1 MQDEQIKRATP
12 PAVAKAHK
20 AGWYSKVLEPNTIA
34 TIASAIAAIASAFA
48 AIVALLYLAHQ
59 EDTAKEQ
66 LRATYLSNL
75 YNKQVD
81 SFGALQLA
89 IRDFEDAADRLHFD
103 NPSMHMSNLDQYHS
117 DVVKE
122 FDTYRKS
129 ARVVWDKI
137 ETLLLVT
144 PKSFEQIISAPGYNT
159 TFISNASYHFTL
171 QSPTQETLN
180 SLVNDTSKAYKF
192 LNQWKHSVPKC
203 IQAIFIQGS
212 PIKENDAKTCNTD
225 FLTPPK

>member
-1 MQDEQIKRATP
+1 MQDEQIKPAPP

-20 AGWYSKVLEPNTIA
+20 ARWYSKVLEPNTIA

-103 NPSMHMSNLDQYHS
+103 NPSMHMSNLGSVEIQDS
-117 DVVKE
+117 
-122 FDTYRKS
+122 
-129 ARVVWDKI
+129 
-137 ETLLLVT
+137 
-144 PKSFEQIISAPGYNT
+144 QIGM
-159 TFISNASYHFTL
+159 
-171 QSPTQETLN
+171 
-180 SLVNDTSKAYKF
+180 
-192 LNQWKHSVPKC
+192 SV
-203 IQAIFIQGS
+203 IQA
-212 PIKENDAKTCNTD
+212 
-225 FLTPPK
+225 PK